1 MTLDPTQLNL
11 IANDPWLSAPT
22 VFSKST
28 WGGHAPFARWLT
40 RSLRPNTFV
49 ELGTHFGYSYFT
61 FCHAIQDLGIDAKAF
76 AVDHWVGD
84 SQAGEYQEQVFSEV
98 DAYNDTYFKDFSK
111 LLRMDFDDALNI
123 IPNASVDLLHIDGL
137 HTYEA
142 VKHDF
147 LSWLPKLSKDAV
159 VLFHDIDPRWND
171 FGVCEFWEEIRR
183 TYPSFSFNHSYGL
196 GVLFVGKEVRPEL
209 RELAHLGSIEDSGWK
224 IRGVFE
230 ALGMREVELS
240 SWHANS
246 SINGGLELELNG
258 YKTKLSDV
266 SRSYG
271 RSKELIRRMSELQAS
286 LGLASETNFEH
297 MSTLPRQKRSILVVS
312 TGNTPSDSSTI
323 VDGNGLRAWGIA
335 KGLRDQGFQVSLAQP
350 TDSEGMDSAIGEN
363 GEDLFYYSHPN
374 RALELA
380 ESFDVVIIP
389 INSPFKSNLAAL
401 MVDHLSDNH
410 TIVLDAIVPIHHEY
424 LARVGDTSENI
435 QRNYEEMLPVWEK
448 AYSGVD
454 LILCGSERQKS
465 YLIGLLTGTGIISAY
480 NAKNDR
486 LVIVPFGI
494 DSNSKTDETIQE
506 SEIKENLIVW
516 YGGLYPWYDIQG
528 LKRMVTK
535 LTTEQIAVKFRIR
548 VVGATNPLVNDE
560 NFLREARDFEKE
572 LTENPQ
578 VEFISWLPFEERM
591 MAFENAN
598 FVLNFNSPSSE
609 TYLSSRIRMMDIIN
623 SGTPLLTNG
632 GDFLSEKLIGLGAA
646 FRVDLENLESLRST
660 IQGLVENPEVLAN
673 ARSIMRN
680 LSDQFTWK
688 SAVNELAHAL
698 LAKQENM
705 ESDSQFAPRT
715 SRKSALNPDIRIT
728 GMPSKFELIRLGMS
742 QIRSRGFW
750 ITLKKAW
757 SFAKRAAHN
766 PNPKPSIGRMVFVA
780 HQLDWTGAPLLL
792 ADLSEK
798 LSREQ
803 ALGVTI
809 YAYGKIDEEFV
820 RSELSQKVKLVRLA
834 PWELPEF
841 HPDDTIIVNSIGY
854 GHRTLINLLRES
866 FFTTRKPTLLLVHED
881 RPELTIPHEARIALS
896 NMVVN
901 HEVVIQ
907 APSKGTAKNLETYFQ
922 IEEVR
927 VQPYPIY
934 QGSIKKG
941 SFETLD
947 FHLVG
952 GTQDDRKG
960 QLAAIHAFNL
970 VAEKVIQ
977 LPGSFRSFS
986 LTLIGVSR
994 TDYGKLVLESIS
1006 PQLREFIQ
1014 TIPPASRSAVRGQM
1028 ENCNAV
1034 LCLSE
1039 FEALPLFVAESMAIG
1054 HIVFRNRCS
1063 GFEEQLTPGVNGFE
1077 IFREDAQRTA
1087 LVLLDVL
1094 NRVKTSE
1101 QSLQKMSKASLDFA
1115 QPYLGLTT
1123 IEYLGLSSE

>member
-1 MTLDPTQLNL
+1 MTLDPTQLNT
-11 IANDPWLSAPT
+11 IANDPWLSTPT

-40 RSLRPNTFV
+40 RSLRPKTFV

-76 AVDHWVGD
+76 AVDHWAGD
-84 SQAGEYQEQVFSEV
+84 PQAGEYQEQVFSNV

-111 LLRMDFDDALNI
+111 LLRMNFDDALNI
-123 IPNASVDLLHIDGL
+123 VPNASVDLLHIDGL

-147 LSWLPKLSKDAV
+147 FSWLPKLSKYAV

-171 FGVCEFWEEIRR
+171 FGVCEFWEEIHR

-196 GVLFVGKEVRPEL
+196 GVLFVGKEVPHEL
-209 RELAHLGSIEDSGWK
+209 RELAQLGSIEDSGWK

-246 SINGGLELELNG
+246 SINGGLELELNA

-271 RSKELIRRMSELQAS
+271 RSKELIRRMSELQSS

-297 MSTLPRQKRSILVVS
+297 VSTPPRQKRSVLVVS

-335 KGLRDQGFQVSLAQP
+335 NGLRDHGFQVSLAQP
-350 TDSEGMDSAIGEN
+350 TDSDGQDSVIGEN
-363 GEDLFYYSHPN
+363 GEDIFYYSHPN

-380 ESFDVVIIP
+380 ENFDVIIIP
-389 INSPFKSNLAAL
+389 INSPFKANLAAL
-401 MVDHLSDNH
+401 IVDHLSDNH

-465 YLIGLLTGTGIISAY
+465 YLIGLLTGTRIISAY
-480 NAKNDR
+480 NVKKDR
-486 LVIVPFGI
+486 LVVVPFGI
-494 DSNSKTDETIQE
+494 DSNSKTDEAIQE
-506 SEIKENLIVW
+506 SEINENLIVW
-516 YGGLYPWYDIQG
+516 YGGLYPWYDIQA

-548 VVGATNPLVNDE
+548 VVGASNPLVNDE
-560 NFLREARDFEKE
+560 NFLREAKGFEKD
-572 LTENPQ
+572 LAENPQ
-578 VEFISWLPFEERM
+578 VEFISWLPFKERLI
-591 MAFENAN
+591 AFEGAN
-598 FVLNFNSPSSE
+598 FVLNFNSPSPE

-646 FRVDLENLESLRST
+646 FRVDLDNLESLRST

-673 ARSIMRN
+673 ARSVMRN
-680 LSDQFTWK
+680 LSGQFTWK
-688 SAVNELAHAL
+688 SSVNELAHAL
-698 LAKQENM
+698 FAKQENM
-705 ESDSQFAPRT
+705 ELDSQFDPRT
-715 SRKSALNPDIRIT
+715 SRKSASERGVLIA
-728 GMPSKFELIRLGMS
+728 GMPSKFELIALGMS

-750 ITLKKAW
+750 ITLKKGW
-757 SFAKRAAHN
+757 SVTKRAARN
-766 PNPKPSIGRMVFVA
+766 SNPKPRMGRMVFVA

-792 ADLSEK
+792 ADLTEK

-803 ALGVTI
+803 ALGVTV
-809 YAYGKIDEEFV
+809 YSYGKVDEEFV
-820 RSELSQKVKLVRLA
+820 RTALSLQVKLIRLA
-834 PWELPEF
+834 PWEIPYF
-841 HPDDTIIVNSIGY
+841 HPDDTIIINSIGF

-866 FFTTRKPTLLLVHED
+866 FFTTRKPALLLVHED
-881 RPELTIPHEARIALS
+881 RPELTIPNEARIAIS
-896 NMVVN
+896 NMVIN
-901 HEVVIQ
+901 NEVVIQ
-907 APSKGTAKNLETYFQ
+907 APSKGTARNLERYFQ
-922 IEEVR
+922 IDKVR
-927 VQPYPIY
+927 IQSYPIF
-934 QGSIKKG
+934 QGNLNKRN
-941 SFETLD
+941 FETLD

-960 QLAAIHAFNL
+960 QLAAIHAFNH
-970 VAEKVIQ
+970 VAQKVIP
-977 LPGSFRSFS
+977 LSESFRNFS
-986 LTLIGVSR
+986 LTLIGVSP
-994 TDYGKLVLESIS
+994 TGYGKIVLDSIS
-1006 PQLREFIQ
+1006 AELMPFVRI
-1014 TIPPASRSAVRGQM
+1014 IPPVSRSAVRHEM
-1028 ENCNAV
+1028 ENSNAV

-1039 FEALPLFVAESMAIG
+1039 FEALPLFVAESMALG
-1054 HIVFRNRCS
+1054 HIVFRNQCS

-1077 IFREDAQRTA
+1077 VFREDPERTA

-1094 NRVKTSE
+1094 NLAKTTE
-1101 QSLQKMSKASLDFA
+1101 ASLQMMSKASMHFA
-1115 QPYLGLTT
+1115 QPYIGLTS